1 MKLSKIVASL
11 AIAPLALSL
20 AACSPSQSSGD
31 AKSTSSDG
39 TKTVTI
45 GIVDVTPQQTVLKDL
60 AKENGINIVYKTFSD
75 YNQPNPA
82 LKQKQTDLNWFQHL
96 AYLANYNINAND
108 TLTPIGGTE
117 IVPLGLYS
125 KKHTKL
131 SDIPQ
136 GGEIAIPN
144 DAINTARALNL
155 LKANG
160 LVTLKSDT
168 TAPSALDVDTAK
180 SKVKVTTVDA
190 TQTVIQLGSLDGA
203 VVNNTFLAR
212 ANLDANKALA
222 KDNPKDPSAVPYV
235 NAFVSRA
242 EDKDNETF
250 KKIAELYHDPK
261 VQKAVADESKGTSVE
276 AKNSQQELIDVL
288 KKYEDSLKAAK
299 K

>member
-1 MKLSKIVASL
+1 M
-11 AIAPLALSL
+11 
-20 AACSPSQSSGD
+20 
-31 AKSTSSDG
+31 
-39 TKTVTI
+39 
-45 GIVDVTPQQTVLKDL
+45 LKEL
-60 AKENGINIVYKTFSD
+60 AKENGIDIVYKTFSD

-96 AYLANYNINAND
+96 AYLANYNVNAND
-108 TLTPIGGTE
+108 TLTPIGPTE
-117 IVPLGLYS
+117 IIPLGLYS
-125 KKHTKL
+125 KKHTTL
-131 SDIPQ
+131 ADIPQ
-136 GGEIAIPN
+136 GADIAIPN
-144 DAINTARALNL
+144 DAINSARALNL

-160 LVTLKSDT
+160 LVSLTSET

-190 TQTVIQLGSLDGA
+190 TQTVIQLDSLDGA
-203 VVNNTFLAR
+203 VVNNTFLNR

-222 KDNPKDPSAVPYV
+222 KDDPKDPSAVPYV

-261 VQKAVADESKGTSVE
+261 VQKAVAEESKGTSVE
-276 AKNSQQELIDVL
+276 AKNSQEELIEVL
-288 KKYEDSLKAAK
+288 KKYEESLKAAK